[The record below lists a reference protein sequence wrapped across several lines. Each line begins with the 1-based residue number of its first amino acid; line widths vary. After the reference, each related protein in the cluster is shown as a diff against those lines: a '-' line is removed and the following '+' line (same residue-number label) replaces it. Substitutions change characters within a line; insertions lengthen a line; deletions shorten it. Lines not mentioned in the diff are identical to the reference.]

1 MEYDNNNTGALF
13 INETATE
20 ENKRPYMSGKCEVN
34 GKEMRV
40 SAWKRVAK
48 ASGKTFLSLKFED
61 SVDTVTFTAQ
71 SDDNTSLT
79 GGDADIPL

>member
-34 GKEMRV
+34 GKEMRI
-40 SAWKRVAK
+40 SAWKRVANN
-48 ASGKTFLSLKFED
+48 SGKTFLSLKFEEL
-61 SVDTVTFTAQ
+61 VEKTTYNAQ